1 MVGRA
6 ADVAVATSAAVETVA
21 VGATRVD
28 KEADVDAANTS
39 KTVRVTWVRSDIG
52 YPKDQRT
59 TIRAIG
65 FKRLNQTL
73 ELPDSPQL
81 RGQIFK
87 VKHMLKVEE

>member
-1 MVGRA
+1 MVVAAERVDRA
-6 ADVAVATSAAVETVA
+6 
-21 VGATRVD
+21 D

-52 YPKDQRT
+52 YPKDQKA
-59 TIRAIG
+59 TIKAIG

-87 VKHMLKVEE
+87 VKHMLKVED

>member
-1 MVGRA
+1 MATVA
-6 ADVAVATSAAVETVA
+6 VAVDVAV
-21 VGATRVD
+21 

-52 YPKDQRT
+52 YPKDQKA

-87 VKHMLKVEE
+87 VKHMLKVED

>member
-1 MVGRA
+1 MEIA
-6 ADVAVATSAAVETVA
+6 AAVAVAAE
-21 VGATRVD
+21 
-28 KEADVDAANTS
+28 EADVDAANTS

-52 YPKDQRT
+52 YPKDQKA
-59 TIRAIG
+59 TIKAIG

>member
-1 MVGRA
+1 MES
-6 ADVAVATSAAVETVA
+6 VAVA
-21 VGATRVD
+21 ATPVD

-65 FKRLNQTL
+65 FRRLNQTL

-87 VKHMLKVEE
+87 VKHMLKVED

>member
-1 MVGRA
+1 MA
-6 ADVAVATSAAVETVA
+6 AVAARALLAAE
-21 VGATRVD
+21 
-28 KEADVDAANTS
+28 EADVDAANAT

-52 YPKDQRT
+52 YPKDQKA

-87 VKHMLKVEE
+87 VKHMLKVDE

>member
-1 MVGRA
+1 M
-6 ADVAVATSAAVETVA
+6 AVAAARVLRAVE
-21 VGATRVD
+21 
-28 KEADVDAANTS
+28 EADVDAANAS

-52 YPKDQRT
+52 YPKDQKA

-87 VKHMLKVEE
+87 VKHMLKVED